1 MLLTALQISVM
12 EYAVEMAPEGVTAEG
27 FAMWS
32 GMPESA
38 VREAIQSLILN
49 QYLEVSDTGDTTVCG
64 ENT

>member
-1 MLLTALQISVM
+1 M